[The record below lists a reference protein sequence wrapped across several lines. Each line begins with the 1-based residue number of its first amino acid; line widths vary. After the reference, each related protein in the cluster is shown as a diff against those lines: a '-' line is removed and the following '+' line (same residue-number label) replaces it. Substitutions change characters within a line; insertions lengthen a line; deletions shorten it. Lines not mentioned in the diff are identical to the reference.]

1 MTDTPAE
8 QRPAK
13 APGRNSLLSA
23 EDNRRMFNRI
33 ARWYD
38 FMNRLLSLRQDV
50 RWRRKAVAELAPVDG
65 GRYLDVGC
73 GTGDMAIEIV
83 RQCPRAAVVGIDP
96 AEKMLSIARKKT
108 EQALRSAA
116 ADSGQAGLERALSF
130 QVGDGMHIEFPDGS
144 FAGVV
149 CAFCIRNITDRPKA
163 MTEMKRVL
171 APGSRLVILESTTP
185 ANRVLRFGHR
195 LYSRCIIPTAGRL
208 IARSG
213 RAYRYLV
220 DSIETLPRPEK
231 LAGML
236 TQAGFQDVRCIPL
249 LGGSATIFVGQ
260 VR

>member
-1 MTDTPAE
+1 MTNTPNE
-8 QRPAK
+8 QTPAK
-13 APGRNSLLSA
+13 ALERDSFLSA

-73 GTGDMAIEIV
+73 GTGDMGIEIV
-83 RQCPRAAVVGIDP
+83 RRCGGATVVGIDP
-96 AEKMLSIARKKT
+96 AEGMLSIARRK
-108 EQALRSAA
+108 ARR
-116 ADSGQAGLERALSF
+116 AGLEGALSF

-144 FAGVV
+144 FAGAV
-149 CAFCIRNITDRPKA
+149 CAFCIRNITDRLKA
-163 MTEMKRVL
+163 MAEMKRVL
-171 APGSRLVILESTTP
+171 AGGSRLVMLESTVP
-185 ANRVLRFGHR
+185 ANPVLRFGHR
-195 LYSRCIIPTAGRL
+195 LYSRCVIPTAGRL

-220 DSIETLPRPEK
+220 DSVETLPRPAK

-236 TQAGFQDVRCIPL
+236 MEAGFEDVRCVPL
-249 LGGSATIFVGQ
+249 LGGSATVFVGQ
-260 VR
+260 AR

>member
-13 APGRNSLLSA
+13 PLGRDSLLSA
-23 EDNRRMFNRI
+23 EDNRLMFNRI

-65 GRYLDVGC
+65 ARYLDVGC

-83 RQCPRAAVVGIDP
+83 RRCPRAAVVGIDP

-108 EQALRSAA
+108 TH
-116 ADSGQAGLERALSF
+116 AGLERALSF
-130 QVGDGMHIEFPDGS
+130 QVGDGMHIEFPDES
-144 FAGVV
+144 FAGAV
-149 CAFCIRNITDRPKA
+149 CAFCIRNITHRSKA
-163 MTEMKRVL
+163 MTEMNRVL
-171 APGSRLVILESTTP
+171 TRGSRLVILESTTP
-185 ANRVLRFGHR
+185 ANSVLRFGHK

-231 LAGML
+231 LAEML

-249 LGGSATIFVGQ
+249 LGGSATVFVGQ